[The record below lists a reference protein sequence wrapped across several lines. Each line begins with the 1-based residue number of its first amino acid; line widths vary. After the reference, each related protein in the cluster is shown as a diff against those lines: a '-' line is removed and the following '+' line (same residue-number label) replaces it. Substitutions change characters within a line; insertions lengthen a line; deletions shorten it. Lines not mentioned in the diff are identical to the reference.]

1 MNGKIAKNEKGK
13 DMGRYI
19 DNVNTYLEKR
29 KIKQTFVSV
38 KTGIEVS
45 KLSRLLTGNQDITS
59 TDMEKIADALGV
71 DVEYF
76 LSKDFSVEDFH
87 VNREGEA
94 VFYVGE
100 PSKEQEVFAMK
111 LIDMIENV
119 DEVLSARHW
128 FAKMM
133 ED

>member
-1 MNGKIAKNEKGK
+1 
-13 DMGRYI
+13 MGRYI

-87 VNREGEA
+87 VNREAEA

>member
-1 MNGKIAKNEKGK
+1 
-13 DMGRYI
+13 MGRYI

-29 KIKQTFVSV
+29 KIKQTFVSI

-45 KLSRLLTGNQDITS
+45 KLSRILTGSQDITS

-76 LSKDFSVEDFH
+76 LSKDFSVADSHINPEP
-87 VNREGEA
+87 EA

-119 DEVLSARHW
+119 DEVLSARRW